1 MIDLSTEY
9 LGISLKNPLVASA
22 SPLCENIQNIR
33 QMEKSGIAAVVLHSL
48 FEEQV
53 ILQEKELHYAL
64 TQQTESYA
72 ESLSYFPDINDYRF
86 APGEY
91 VDYIAKVKEA
101 VDIPVI
107 GSLNG
112 ISNSGWIG
120 YGKKIEEAG
129 ADALELNIYYLPTTK
144 TSSCQ
149 EVEQKYL
156 DLVRVLRQNI
166 TIPVAVKLSPYFNS
180 IPGMAQKLAKEGADG
195 LVLFNR
201 FYQPDIDLLEM
212 SIAPNLELSRSS
224 ELRLRLRWV
233 AILYQKIKADLA
245 ITGGVH
251 TVEDILKSILV
262 GAKVTMM
269 TSVLLEKGISYTDG
283 LLKGLEEWLRR
294 HQYHSVNEIRGILSQ
309 KNIPHTDAFER
320 ANYMKVL
327 QSYHFED
334 LQ

>member
-1 MIDLSTEY
+1 VIDLSTKY
-9 LGISLKNPLVASA
+9 LGIQLKNPLVASA
-22 SPLCENIQNIR
+22 SPLCENIENIK
-33 QMEKSGIAAVVLHSL
+33 QMEESGIGAVVLHSL

-53 ILQEKELHYAL
+53 ILQEKELNNAL

-72 ESLSYFPDINDYRF
+72 ESLSYFPDINDYSF
-86 APGEY
+86 APDEY
-91 VDYIAKVKEA
+91 VEYIARVKKA
-101 VDIPVI
+101 VDIPII

-112 ISNSGWIG
+112 ISNGGWIG

-156 DLVRVLRQNI
+156 DLVKVLRQNV

-180 IPGMAQKLAKEGADG
+180 IPGMADKLAEEGADG

-201 FYQPDIDLLEM
+201 FYQPDIDLIEM
-212 SIAPNLELSRSS
+212 SVAPNLELSNSA

-233 AILYQKIKADLA
+233 AILYQNIKADLA

-251 TVEDILKSILV
+251 TVEDIIKGILV
-262 GAKVTMM
+262 GANVTMM
-269 TSVLLEKGISYTDG
+269 TSVLLEQGIPYIDNLVKGT
-283 LLKGLEEWLRR
+283 EEWLRR
-294 HQYHSVNEIRGILSQ
+294 NKYNSIDEIRGLLSQ
-309 KNIPHTDAFER
+309 QNVKETDAFER

-327 QSYHFED
+327 KSYHHE
-334 LQ
+334 

>member
-1 MIDLSTEY
+1 MIDLSTKY
-9 LGISLKNPLVASA
+9 LGIQLKNPLVASA
-22 SPLCENIQNIR
+22 SPLCENIENIK
-33 QMEKSGIAAVVLHSL
+33 QMEKNGIAAIVLHSL

-53 ILQEKELHYAL
+53 ILQEKELNYAL

-86 APGEY
+86 APDEY
-91 VDYIAKVKEA
+91 VEYIAKVKKT
-101 VDIPVI
+101 VDIPII

-112 ISNSGWIG
+112 ISNSGWID

-149 EVEQKYL
+149 EIEQKYL
-156 DLVRVLRQNI
+156 DLVKVLRQNI
-166 TIPVAVKLSPYFNS
+166 TIPVAVKLNPYFSS
-180 IPGMAQKLAKEGADG
+180 IPAMAHKIIEQGANG

-201 FYQPDIDLLEM
+201 FYQPDVDLLEM
-212 SIAPNLELSRSS
+212 SVSPNLELSNSS

-233 AILYQKIKADLA
+233 AILYQNIQADLA

-251 TVEDILKSILV
+251 TVEDIIKGILV
-262 GAKVTMM
+262 GANVTMM
-269 TSVLLEKGISYTDG
+269 TSALLEQGIPYIDNLVKGT
-283 LLKGLEEWLRR
+283 EEWLRR
-294 HQYHSVNEIRGILSQ
+294 NQYNSIDEIRGLLSQ
-309 KNIPHTDAFER
+309 QNVKETDAFER

-327 QSYHFED
+327 KSYHLE
-334 LQ
+334 